1 MQRLCGVLDSLYG
14 CENKTRVFAT
24 GSPTDL
30 TRIFGGYD
38 KFLGWATRLGLV
50 NPLLAAAA
58 LGVVG
63 PESSGMAAGSN
74 NTFRQLGAAFGVA
87 GLGAVLQ
94 GAPARASAAGA
105 NPTQAFVDGFNEVL
119 LFGAAIAFVGA

>member
-24 GSPTDL
+24 GSSTDL

-87 GLGAVLQ
+87 GLGAGPPESPSPGLCGGRKSDTSVRGRL
-94 GAPARASAAGA
+94 
-105 NPTQAFVDGFNEVL
+105 
-119 LFGAAIAFVGA
+119 